1 MKKEPFR
8 IVEVNKE
15 LIDKINSSPENMHQ
29 HNFEELI
36 ILTEGKADHI
46 IDFDREV
53 ITAPI
58 FVYVSKGKAHQ
69 FLPADDARGW
79 IVLYENELVPD
90 TRFHFYS
97 NFTDRVNYSLEN
109 MECMSPLHNLCN
121 MMAYEYNKPVPQ
133 FNIIRHLLAAL
144 LAKLE
149 ADSNNEPQ
157 AFSDSS
163 NNQRIA
169 FHNFLKILEENYKRP
184 VGVQFYADKLNT
196 SVRNLNLICQN
207 VFHKSVSEIV
217 ETRKLI
223 EAKQL
228 LMNSGLTVSEIGF
241 ELGYNEKSYFTRV
254 FSKKEGITPT
264 EFRNQ
269 MNNVILK

>member
-109 MECMSPLHNLCN
+109 MECMSRGGAPGTRL
-121 MMAYEYNKPVPQ
+121 APRTRTASRAPGRRRVPGG
-133 FNIIRHLLAAL
+133 
-144 LAKLE
+144 
-149 ADSNNEPQ
+149 EP
-157 AFSDSS
+157 
-163 NNQRIA
+163 
-169 FHNFLKILEENYKRP
+169 
-184 VGVQFYADKLNT
+184 
-196 SVRNLNLICQN
+196 
-207 VFHKSVSEIV
+207 
-217 ETRKLI
+217 
-223 EAKQL
+223 
-228 LMNSGLTVSEIGF
+228 
-241 ELGYNEKSYFTRV
+241 
-254 FSKKEGITPT
+254 
-264 EFRNQ
+264 
-269 MNNVILK
+269 